1 MKTISA
7 WPRDDRVIARAIAI
21 LERRL
26 RLREPETRYQLGDP
40 DAVHLYV
47 RLKLAELER
56 EVFACIF
63 VDAQHRPIA
72 FEELF
77 RGTLTQVVVHPREIA
92 RAALRH
98 NAAAVIL
105 VHNHPSS
112 NARFSDGDRAITAKI
127 RHALELIDVKVL
139 DHLLVARAHAVSYAR
154 EEAMTARAD
163 GERRARQAAAMKASW
178 QRRRLGRG
186 K

>member
-1 MKTISA
+1 MKTVNAS
-7 WPRDDRVIARAIAI
+7 PRDDRVIARAIAI

-112 NARFSDGDRAITAKI
+112 NARFSDGDRVITAKI
-127 RHALELIDVKVL
+127 RRALELIDVKVL

-154 EEAMTARAD
+154 EEAMAD
-163 GERRARQAAAMKASW
+163 ERRARQSAAMKASW
-178 QRRRLGRG
+178 QRRRRDP
-186 K
+186 